1 MNRKIQKEPKTFLQF
16 QLVLRMPSSTEIFA
30 DKPAQLTGVPI
41 SELMLNIQVA
51 KFQRGFDFI
60 VLSVLLFP
68 YLTAKLEATH
78 DLGREI
84 MSHTLR

>member
-41 SELMLNIQVA
+41 SELMLNIQV
-51 KFQRGFDFI
+51 
-60 VLSVLLFP
+60 VLTSKGLKP
-68 YLTAKLEATH
+68 YRTFSSSFSLS
-78 DLGREI
+78 DR
-84 MSHTLR
+84 

>member
-41 SELMLNIQVA
+41 SELMLNIQVVLTS
-51 KFQRGFDFI
+51 KGLKLNDFFSSSFS
-60 VLSVLLFP
+60 LS
-68 YLTAKLEATH
+68 
-78 DLGREI
+78 DR
-84 MSHTLR
+84 

>member
-41 SELMLNIQVA
+41 SELMLNIQV
-51 KFQRGFDFI
+51 
-60 VLSVLLFP
+60 V
-68 YLTAKLEATH
+68 
-78 DLGREI
+78 
-84 MSHTLR
+84 